1 MDFKRFSKRFWW
13 IWAILGIGVIILG
26 MIIYSGFK
34 DNQSDTTKDGIQ
46 TDGGKD
52 YQTYMTKDGIQ
63 IDSGKDGL
71 LRPFTD
77 TQLAAANLAIAK
89 GIKIEDPQYDW
100 YKFPIGSMQPDG
112 RPDNPE
118 PYPLPWTDFRS
129 VSVGADQNYIYFKF
143 QFWGEFP
150 LTTASYNGDFIRS
163 TGAKI
168 TSFTFINSEGIKDSA
183 DLGTGPWFVTMENDT
198 WVPAGQA
205 TLGQGAM
212 ISPTGRDERM
222 ETIFKINTGAG
233 MVAGGPGYDY
243 ILSAFPLS
251 LFNLKLGDEV
261 TFDSSTETGSTIYHH
276 EAVDILLG
284 KPGEKFGETIK
295 YKLGSDY
302 YEIVPNPDYSN
313 HS

>member
-1 MDFKRFSKRFWW
+1 M
-13 IWAILGIGVIILG
+13 LGIGIVILS
-26 MIIYSGFK
+26 MVIYSGFEVK
-34 DNQSDTTKDGIQ
+34 QENITKDGTQ

-52 YQTYMTKDGIQ
+52 
-63 IDSGKDGL
+63 GL
-71 LRPFTD
+71 TRPFSD
-77 TQLAAANLAIAK
+77 TELAAANLAISN

-100 YKFPIGSMQPDG
+100 YRFPVGSIQPDG
-112 RPDNPE
+112 RPDNSE

-129 VSVGADQNYIYFKF
+129 VSIGADQDYIYFKF

-150 LTTASYNGDFIRS
+150 LEAVSYNGDLINS

-168 TSFTFINSEGIKDSA
+168 TNFTFTNNESEKDSA
-183 DLGTGPWFVTMENDT
+183 DLGAGLWYVMMENDI
-198 WVPAGQA
+198 WVPAENVM
-205 TLGQGAM
+205 LGQGAM
-212 ISPTGRDERM
+212 ISPIGRDEHM
-222 ETIFKINTGAG
+222 ETIFKIQTGAG
-233 MVAGGPGYDY
+233 MIAGGPGYDY

-276 EAVDILLG
+276 EAVDILLD
-284 KPGEKFGETIK
+284 KPGEKFGEVVI

-302 YEIVPNPDYSN
+302 YEIMLNPDYSN